1 MRLYVLAVVVCL
13 LLIAAVGYL
22 MRTRRLREKY
32 AAVWIVLTVAVL
44 VVGLFP
50 RVSFWLADLV
60 GVQTPANLLF
70 ATAIVVLLGVCIQL
84 SIEVS
89 SLEEETRTLAEEV
102 ALLRLDVERLAHRNE
117 PTVTR
122 ADEAS

>member
-1 MRLYVLAVVVCL
+1 MRLYALAVAVCL
-13 LLIAAVGYL
+13 LLVLAVWML

-32 AAVWIVLTVAVL
+32 AAVWIALTLAVVL
-44 VVGLFP
+44 VGVFP
-50 RVSFWLADLV
+50 RISYWLADLV

-84 SIEVS
+84 STEVS

-102 ALLRLDVERLAHRNE
+102 ALLRLDVERLTPPAGDDAAGDQ
-117 PTVTR
+117 P
-122 ADEAS
+122 